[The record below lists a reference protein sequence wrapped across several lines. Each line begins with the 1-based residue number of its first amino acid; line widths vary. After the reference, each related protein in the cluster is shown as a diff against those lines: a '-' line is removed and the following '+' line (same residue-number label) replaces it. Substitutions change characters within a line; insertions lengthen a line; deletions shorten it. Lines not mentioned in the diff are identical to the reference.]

1 VRLGAQRLSKV
12 PQINNHHR
20 FLLILIACYD
30 WIAARNARTVVWK
43 QRLET
48 RRRYQS
54 IIRSNSKRIREKQNS
69 SSFPRFDTWKFTRYW
84 RWRQVDA
91 TRLSTFNS
99 GRNQPHSAT
108 ASLPLSDTVR
118 RSTIAVSN
126 CTRRD
131 PRGIRVSALA
141 KRQILMQR
149 WNLPL
154 LRGGNLFCPTVKANI
169 ADCQIAASFPSIAR
183 RLLCDTVDLSGSL
196 ASACRRTNDILIQD
210 ERLASRQSRLTRNL
224 TMRGEERKRGERRDD

>member
-1 VRLGAQRLSKV
+1 MLGMHRCDASSADRLYADYEVRLGAQRRSKALKGS
-12 PQINNHHR
+12 QRSLKLIIAACR
-20 FLLILIACYD
+20 FLLILIAYYD

-54 IIRSNSKRIREKQNS
+54 IIRSNSKRVREKQDS

-91 TRLSTFNS
+91 NRLSTFNS

-126 CTRRD
+126 CTRRN
-131 PRGIRVSALA
+131 PWSES
-141 KRQILMQR
+141 
-149 WNLPL
+149 PL
-154 LRGGNLFCPTVKANI
+154 LQNARFSSSDGTYPFCAAGTSSVWLSKRISRIVRLPPPFPRSRGGCFAIP
-169 ADCQIAASFPSIAR
+169 
-183 RLLCDTVDLSGSL
+183 
-196 ASACRRTNDILIQD
+196 
-210 ERLASRQSRLTRNL
+210 
-224 TMRGEERKRGERRDD
+224 